1 MASKGEVLVSCML
14 KNTGDVKGAEVV
26 QLYAR
31 DKISSVTTPVKALKG
46 FSKVELNP
54 GESRKVTLVLN
65 KDDLKLWNAAM
76 DFVLEPGDFEVF
88 VGASVEDIRLKGNF
102 KVE

>member
-1 MASKGEVLVSCML
+1 MPIRRKSIHA
-14 KNTGDVKGAEVV
+14 
-26 QLYAR
+26 
-31 DKISSVTTPVKALKG
+31 VKALKG
-46 FSKVELNP
+46 FSKVELNS
-54 GESRKVTLVLN
+54 GESRKVTLVLK

-88 VGASVEDIRLKGNF
+88 VGASVEDIRLKGTF